1 MDKIFKIIKDSA
13 YGSCLPQKVVAGS
26 CSSNLVCNA
35 NGGLTCV
42 GGSGTTVVGSCSV
55 NYS

>member
-1 MDKIFKIIKDSA
+1 MDKTFKIIKDSA